1 MTTCSINFHL
11 LSEVDKDILQI
22 STVSLLDS
30 DIVKVMVLSTLPQ
43 TGRSKLQ
50 IFTLPKILPQGKE
63 QTSNQTSNCYSFFFF
78 FPGDSVFLFCFSP
91 LNLWRDKMATFW
103 VFYKV
108 KQMWLLNNVKC
119 GLSSRPCHSYEPV
132 ILQRKETGSTGTFV
146 KLICHF
152 VTSLFCTFKYT

>member
-11 LSEVDKDILQI
+11 LSEVGKDILQI
-22 STVSLLDS
+22 STVSLLES
-30 DIVKVMVLSTLPQ
+30 DIVEVMVLSPLPQ
-43 TGRSKLQ
+43 TGRSKLE

-63 QTSNQTSNCYSFFFF
+63 QTSNQTSSCYSFYFIFS
-78 FPGDSVFLFCFSP
+78 GDSVFLFCFFP

-119 GLSSRPCHSYEPV
+119 GLSSRLCYSYEPV
-132 ILQRKETGSTGTFV
+132 ILPEKRNR
-146 KLICHF
+146 IDWHF
-152 VTSLFCTFKYT
+152 CQIDLSFCDVSFLYF